1 MKRLIALLLGIVL
14 MVSQGICVFAEE
26 NEDFSKLEIVET
38 NQNFANTDQDG
49 TAPTLLYIADI
60 LTYISKVSSN
70 QVAIQGD
77 VVCSTKVKIIKLTC
91 ILQKR
96 SGTSG

>member
-38 NQNFANTDQDG
+38 NQKFCKYRSRWNCPYFIIHRRYFNI
-49 TAPTLLYIADI
+49 YI
-60 LTYISKVSSN
+60 
-70 QVAIQGD
+70 
-77 VVCSTKVKIIKLTC
+77 
-91 ILQKR
+91 
-96 SGTSG
+96 